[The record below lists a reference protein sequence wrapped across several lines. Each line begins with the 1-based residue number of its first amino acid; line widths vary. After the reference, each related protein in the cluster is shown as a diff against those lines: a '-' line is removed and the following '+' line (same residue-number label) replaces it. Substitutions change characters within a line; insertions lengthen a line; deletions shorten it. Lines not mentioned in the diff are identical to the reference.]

1 MNRSNLNV
9 LTAILLASGA
19 ISPAALGS
27 QVTNLDSIDVSP
39 VYVVADNSGF
49 KQGKELIKD
58 GVLKVASD
66 KYGVVG
72 LIALNNGFE
81 DVYLRADNVVLDVD
95 IDLSQSEDAVGVL
108 LEDGVSL
115 YFDKNAFIK
124 ADTAIR
130 GSGIVVLSY
139 GNPAASYDI
148 VGGLDMKEGSIV
160 SEIDNAFH
168 YVGIGDLGTFD
179 AQAGHLVIGETSG
192 QEGETFLRI
201 GTLQLGAGASVTV
214 AGDKSDDS
222 SLNPINRVLIV
233 RHIEAVDRSPQAP
246 ETDSDQ
252 RTVNVTGE
260 GTLILGSSLADGEN
274 IEELQR
280 TVGHVLNS
288 SKVITGSLSR
298 ATLIT
303 SSNPG
308 IVDGISVVIGEDV
321 SQDKAAE
328 EGIHIG
334 NYGRWIVDF
343 TSEETKSFAS
353 DPVSL
358 GVLTGMDQSRITAEN
373 DAELVL
379 YNWSGQAF
387 DIGDFDPSNVHA
399 FGGARIQI
407 KDNIATRLWCKD
419 FEGLQGSA
427 LVGHVEGL
435 ADRDKE
441 EGILMQRPGYSF
453 IFDTLPEENVGR
465 DAYSNVVDGAIF
477 LPVTSGIATAAE
489 RAVHD
494 AVTTVMTHDLS
505 LFEGKGHWWAHGQSG
520 RIKAGEIFSGGS
532 GDFGFEADVT
542 AGALGYDFAMFG
554 NWITTVAVSF
564 AGIDTDSK
572 GVIERTSGDMSV
584 ATLSLAAARHFDD
597 FTLCLGLAYS
607 RAAGDAEQ
615 RSVGHRLDTDVDI
628 DYLTAVARVT
638 ARSLTE
644 KMLFEPFAQLSVT
657 TAKMHDGSIFDSDR
671 DGAVAGEGFKTTA
684 DNRVWGTLE
693 VGADAGW
700 RFDVADLVSVKPQ
713 FGVSM
718 RTSVGHTDWEIESR
732 LFDGSASSVAS
743 YDSVQRFAVRLQAG
757 IELASSG
764 YSDSKSYFW
773 SRNHEGKTEPYAWT
787 LLLAGNYER
796 ASDREQSGSLSLQYR
811 QLF

>member
-9 LTAILLASGA
+9 LTAILLAAGA

-27 QVTNLDSIDVSP
+27 QVTNLDSIDVAP

-81 DVYLRADNVVLDVD
+81 DVYLQADNVALDVD

-124 ADTAIR
+124 ADTAVR
-130 GSGIVVLSY
+130 GSGTGTVFLSFEQ
-139 GNPAASYDI
+139 PSTYDI
-148 VGGLDMKEGSIV
+148 VGGLDMNEGSIV
-160 SEIDNAFH
+160 SKTDNAFH
-168 YVGIGDLGTFD
+168 YVGIGDLGTFE

-192 QEGETFLRI
+192 QEGGETFLRI

-233 RHIEAVDRSPQAP
+233 RHLEAVDRSPQAP

-303 SSNPG
+303 SSNHG

-334 NYGRWIVDF
+334 NDGRWIVDF

-373 DAELVL
+373 DAELIL

-419 FEGLQGSA
+419 FAGLQGSA
-427 LVGHVEGL
+427 LVGHVEDL

-505 LFEGKGHWWAHGQSG
+505 LFEGRGHW
-520 RIKAGEIFSGGS
+520 
-532 GDFGFEADVT
+532 
-542 AGALGYDFAMFG
+542 
-554 NWITTVAVSF
+554 
-564 AGIDTDSK
+564 
-572 GVIERTSGDMSV
+572 
-584 ATLSLAAARHFDD
+584 LSLIH
-597 FTLCLGLAYS
+597 
-607 RAAGDAEQ
+607 
-615 RSVGHRLDTDVDI
+615 I
-628 DYLTAVARVT
+628 
-638 ARSLTE
+638 
-644 KMLFEPFAQLSVT
+644 
-657 TAKMHDGSIFDSDR
+657 
-671 DGAVAGEGFKTTA
+671 
-684 DNRVWGTLE
+684 
-693 VGADAGW
+693 
-700 RFDVADLVSVKPQ
+700 
-713 FGVSM
+713 
-718 RTSVGHTDWEIESR
+718 
-732 LFDGSASSVAS
+732 
-743 YDSVQRFAVRLQAG
+743 
-757 IELASSG
+757 
-764 YSDSKSYFW
+764 
-773 SRNHEGKTEPYAWT
+773 
-787 LLLAGNYER
+787 
-796 ASDREQSGSLSLQYR
+796 
-811 QLF
+811 

>member
-139 GNPAASYDI
+139 GNPAAYDI

-160 SEIDNAFH
+160 SEIGNAFH

-192 QEGETFLRI
+192 KEDGETFLRI

-214 AGDKSDDS
+214 AGDKSEG
-222 SLNPINRVLIV
+222 LNPINRVLIV
-233 RHIEAVDRSPQAP
+233 RYLEAVDRPPQAP

-308 IVDGISVVIGEDV
+308 IVDGISVVIGKDV

-334 NYGRWIVDF
+334 NNGRWIVDF

-584 ATLSLAAARHFDD
+584 ATVSLAAARHFDD
-597 FTLCLGLAYS
+597 FTLRFGLAYS

-657 TAKMHDGSIFDSDR
+657 TAKMHEGSIFDSDR

-718 RTSVGHTDWEIESR
+718 RTSVGHTDWKIESR
-732 LFDGSASSVAS
+732 LFDGSASSAAS
-743 YDSVQRFAVRLQAG
+743 YDSAQRFAVRLQAG

-787 LLLAGNYER
+787 LLLAGSYER

>member
-9 LTAILLASGA
+9 LTAILLAAGA
-19 ISPAALGS
+19 ISPAALGN
-27 QVTNLDSIDVSP
+27 QITNFDSIHDLPSVI
-39 VYVVADNSGF
+39 ADY
-49 KQGKELIKD
+49 QGITTGTEFIKN
-58 GVLKVASD
+58 GVLEITS
-66 KYGVVG
+66 GTVG
-72 LIALNNGFE
+72 LMALNRDGFP
-81 DVYLRADNVVLDVD
+81 DVYLWAEGFASELDVN
-95 IDLSQSEDAVGVL
+95 IDLSQSGSSVGVL
-108 LEDGVSL
+108 LEDGVYL
-115 YFDKNAFIK
+115 YLDKNAFIK

-130 GSGIVVLSY
+130 GSGTVFLSH
-139 GNPAASYDI
+139 GQPSTYDI

-192 QEGETFLRI
+192 KEGGETFLRI

-233 RHIEAVDRSPQAP
+233 RHIEAVDRPPQAP

-303 SSNPG
+303 SSDPG
-308 IVDGISVVIGEDV
+308 IVDGISVVIGEEV

-334 NYGRWIVDF
+334 NGGRWIVDF

-387 DIGDFDPSNVHA
+387 DIGDFDPNNVHA

-419 FEGLQGSA
+419 FAGLQGSA

-453 IFDTLPEENVGR
+453 IFDTLPEE
-465 DAYSNVVDGAIF
+465 NVVDGAIF

-584 ATLSLAAARHFDD
+584 ATVSLAAARHFDD
-597 FTLCLGLAYS
+597 FTLRLGLAYS

-638 ARSLTE
+638 SRSLTE
-644 KMLFEPFAQLSVT
+644 KRLFEPFAQLSVT

-743 YDSVQRFAVRLQAG
+743 YDSAQRFAVRLQAG

-787 LLLAGNYER
+787 LLLAGSYER

>member
-160 SEIDNAFH
+160 SETDNAFH

-192 QEGETFLRI
+192 KEGGETFLRI

-222 SLNPINRVLIV
+222 SLNPINRVMIV

-308 IVDGISVVIGEDV
+308 IVDGISVVIGKDV

-334 NYGRWIVDF
+334 NDGRWIVDF

-373 DAELVL
+373 DAELIL

-572 GVIERTSGDMSV
+572 GVIER
-584 ATLSLAAARHFDD
+584 R
-597 FTLCLGLAYS
+597 
-607 RAAGDAEQ
+607 
-615 RSVGHRLDTDVDI
+615 
-628 DYLTAVARVT
+628 RVT
-638 ARSLTE
+638 CPWQRCLWRQQDISMTSLC
-644 KMLFEPFAQLSVT
+644 
-657 TAKMHDGSIFDSDR
+657 
-671 DGAVAGEGFKTTA
+671 
-684 DNRVWGTLE
+684 VWG
-693 VGADAGW
+693 W
-700 RFDVADLVSVKPQ
+700 RTPVLRATPNSVPSAI
-713 FGVSM
+713 VWTRM
-718 RTSVGHTDWEIESR
+718 WTSTI
-732 LFDGSASSVAS
+732 
-743 YDSVQRFAVRLQAG
+743 
-757 IELASSG
+757 
-764 YSDSKSYFW
+764 
-773 SRNHEGKTEPYAWT
+773 
-787 LLLAGNYER
+787 
-796 ASDREQSGSLSLQYR
+796 
-811 QLF
+811 

>member
-139 GNPAASYDI
+139 GNPAAYDI

-160 SEIDNAFH
+160 SEIGNAFH

-192 QEGETFLRI
+192 QEGGETFLRI

-214 AGDKSDDS
+214 AGDKSVDS

-233 RHIEAVDRSPQAP
+233 RYLEAVDRPPQAP

-308 IVDGISVVIGEDV
+308 IVDGISVVIGEEV

-334 NYGRWIVDF
+334 NDGRWIVDF

-373 DAELVL
+373 DAELIL

-441 EGILMQRPGYSF
+441 EGILMQRPGYNF

-505 LFEGKGHWWAHGQSG
+505 LFEGKGHWWAHGQ
-520 RIKAGEIFSGGS
+520 
-532 GDFGFEADVT
+532 
-542 AGALGYDFAMFG
+542 
-554 NWITTVAVSF
+554 
-564 AGIDTDSK
+564 
-572 GVIERTSGDMSV
+572 
-584 ATLSLAAARHFDD
+584 H
-597 FTLCLGLAYS
+597 
-607 RAAGDAEQ
+607 
-615 RSVGHRLDTDVDI
+615 
-628 DYLTAVARVT
+628 
-638 ARSLTE
+638 
-644 KMLFEPFAQLSVT
+644 
-657 TAKMHDGSIFDSDR
+657 
-671 DGAVAGEGFKTTA
+671 
-684 DNRVWGTLE
+684 
-693 VGADAGW
+693 
-700 RFDVADLVSVKPQ
+700 
-713 FGVSM
+713 
-718 RTSVGHTDWEIESR
+718 
-732 LFDGSASSVAS
+732 
-743 YDSVQRFAVRLQAG
+743 
-757 IELASSG
+757 
-764 YSDSKSYFW
+764 
-773 SRNHEGKTEPYAWT
+773 
-787 LLLAGNYER
+787 
-796 ASDREQSGSLSLQYR
+796 
-811 QLF
+811 

>member
-9 LTAILLASGA
+9 LTAILLAAGA
-19 ISPAALGS
+19 ISPAALGN
-27 QVTNLDSIDVSP
+27 QITNFDSIDDSP
-39 VYVVADNSGF
+39 SVIADY
-49 KQGKELIKD
+49 QGITTGTEFIKT
-58 GVLKVASD
+58 GVLEITS
-66 KYGVVG
+66 GTVG
-72 LIALNNGFE
+72 LMALNCDGLRDVHLWAEGFASE
-81 DVYLRADNVVLDVD
+81 LDVN
-95 IDLSQSEDAVGVL
+95 IDLSQSGSSVGVL
-108 LEDGVSL
+108 LEDGVYL
-115 YFDKNAFIK
+115 YLDKNAFIK

-130 GSGIVVLSY
+130 GSGTVFLSH
-139 GNPAASYDI
+139 GQPSTYDI

-192 QEGETFLRI
+192 KEGGETFLRI

-233 RHIEAVDRSPQAP
+233 RHIEVDRPPQAP

-303 SSNPG
+303 SSDPG
-308 IVDGISVVIGEDV
+308 IVDGISVVIGEEV

-334 NYGRWIVDF
+334 SGGRWIVDF

-419 FEGLQGSA
+419 FAGLQGSA

-584 ATLSLAAARHFDD
+584 ATVSLAAARHFDD
-597 FTLCLGLAYS
+597 FTLRLGLAYS

-638 ARSLTE
+638 SRSLTE

-743 YDSVQRFAVRLQAG
+743 YDSAQRFAVRLQAG

-787 LLLAGNYER
+787 LLLAGSYER